1 MNISLYT
8 TFWEDG
14 EMTLLQRLRN
24 DAWELL
30 VMFAGWVIFFLTN
43 IPINFLT
50 IIVVTIMGYLLG
62 ELIRMFIWQNKK
74 VPK

>member
-8 TFWEDG
+8 AFREDG

-24 DAWELL
+24 DAWELI
-30 VMFAGWVIFFLTN
+30 VMFAGWVIVFLTN

-50 IIVVTIMGYLLG
+50 IFVVTIIGYLLG
-62 ELIRMFIWQNKK
+62 ELIRLFIWQNKK
-74 VPK
+74 VTK